1 MRIIFV
7 IMLVTSALFSQAQCI
22 ATQPVNAST
31 CQGTSELATF
41 SLVATD
47 ATAYAWQVYNS
58 STSAWEDI
66 VNNGN
71 YSGANTASLAVS
83 GLNTNAVV
91 ISFRCMVTNATGPC
105 ETSAIAT
112 LTVKPKPVLTVS
124 GNNSVCSGVTGNVNL
139 TLTNSLGSSGATWA
153 WNRDVMAGIT
163 PNTSS
168 GVSSAIGETLTNS
181 TSSSIQ
187 LSYTA
192 TTTTLSCVSAPV
204 TYIVIIKPKPVLT
217 VSGNNS
223 VCSGVTGNVNLTLT
237 NSLGSG
243 GATWTWN
250 RDAMAGIT
258 PNTSSGVSSAIGETL
273 TNSTSSSIQVSYI
286 ATTTT
291 AGCVSAPVSYNVTIK
306 PKPVLTVTG
315 NNSVCSGVTGNVN
328 LTLTNSLGSGGATWS
343 WNRDLLSGITP
354 NTNSGT
360 SSSIGETLTNSTSSS
375 IQVSYTATTTTASC
389 VSAPVTYNVT
399 IKPKPVITLT
409 GNNSVC
415 SGVSGNVNLTLSNN
429 LGSSGAT
436 WSWSRD
442 VMSGIAPNTNS
453 GTSSSIGETLTN
465 STSSSIQVSY
475 MATTTTAGCISSQQ
489 TFILTIKPKPNIQS
503 ASLSICSSN
512 PIVFSPVNDADNIV
526 PTSTLYSWSAPTS
539 FSLSGMTAGNA
550 QSAFGQTLT
559 NTSGSDQNITYTV
572 TPNSA
577 GCQGSVFTVNASIKF
592 EPFPALI
599 SSAQSICSGES
610 VQLFV
615 NGGAT
620 YAWTPNTNI
629 NATFIENPTVSPT
642 ASTSYNVLVTG
653 SNGCSVSRSVAVTV
667 NTNPTITNIPSS
679 VPSVCSGGTY
689 SFTPTTS
696 PGATYEWTR
705 ENNGAYSSNVT
716 NGSSAITNTLVNE
729 LQGPTTVAYHFNVVN
744 STTGCV
750 NAQTLNVMVYPLPSI
765 ANAADFVSSVCSN
778 EPFNYSLEGSSSV
791 NYTWTRTLGSSLSSS
806 NPNSGTSAIV
816 NHSFVNNS
824 NSQKWVEYSFALTT
838 TAGGCQA
845 TETLGMWVQPNIS
858 LGSSTGSI
866 CSGNAIDYFPSVANN
881 LNDVTVYWTRNSL
894 PSGLTSTG
902 ASQGQGGI
910 SQTIIN
916 TTSAPLS
923 VSYSLQGYYNGCSS
937 ITPNA
942 SYSITVNPTPVISL
956 SNTNNGVCSNSNW
969 STNLLSN
976 ITIGS
981 NVYSWT
987 GIAENP
993 LNLSSGS
1000 NSGNSNSINQ
1010 IWVNSTS
1017 DILNVQYSA
1026 QVINNGCVSAP
1037 LTWNI
1042 AVKPLPVLINTPQNA
1057 FVCSGENFSFAP
1069 VWSISTAAYTWTRTS
1084 PGSASGSTP
1093 INEVLSNVSNNPVNA
1108 NYSILGSANGC
1119 NSGISNFFVSINPLP
1134 APASYG
1140 PLVFCNDEVATIHL
1154 SNWTGYD
1161 VEWSPANLFT
1171 DYQSALTVF
1180 VGSQSS
1186 TVTATAQNTYG
1197 CSLQEVIDITIG
1209 EPLDASFSLDGGPCQ
1224 GSTISVAAINPN
1236 YDSYTWNINGN
1247 EVNSG
1252 STSFALG
1259 VSDSVALTVQDENG
1273 CTSTTSQSLAGI
1285 ANPQNEIFGSD
1296 ILCQNQ
1302 SYVTFHSLAIDGD
1315 IHWSAVNAT
1324 LMGGQGFT
1332 EAVFEFGQSNQAII
1346 YLKSTNLSGCSTLDS
1361 LVISLAGQAD
1371 SSYSIY
1377 MLGISTLV
1385 HPDSTFETYHWGKTN
1400 IATGIEDSEWS
1411 SYQYFN
1417 YGNLD
1422 LTQYYYWVETT
1433 NGEGCITRSYFNSP
1447 NIPNGLEEQKT
1458 SQINVYPNPTSEGYI
1473 KFSVGRVESVQVFDQ
1488 MGRFV
1493 LGVTNTDVVDL
1504 SELGSGVYFVFL
1516 KVNGEYSSHKL
1527 IKL

>member
-1 MRIIFV
+1 MRVFFV
-7 IMLVTSALFSQAQCI
+7 IMLVASALFSQAQCI
-22 ATQPVNAST
+22 TTQPVNAST
-31 CQGTSELATF
+31 CQGTNEQATF
-41 SLVATD
+41 SLVAPS
-47 ATAYAWQVYNS
+47 ATAFEWQLLNT
-58 STSAWEDI
+58 STSAWSSLS
-66 VNNGN
+66 NGVN
-71 YSGANTASLAVS
+71 YSGVTNDSLIVT
-83 GLNTNAVV
+83 GLNTNPASISYRCIVYVGLLVCDTSQTVV
-91 ISFRCMVTNATGPC
+91 
-105 ETSAIAT
+105 
-112 LTVKPKPVLTVS
+112 LTVKSKPVLTVS

-139 TLTNSLGSSGATWA
+139 TLANSLGSSGATWT
-153 WNRDVMAGIT
+153 WNRDLLSGIT

-168 GVSSAIGETLTNS
+168 GTSSAIGETLTNS

-187 LSYTA
+187 VSYTA
-192 TTTTLSCVSAPV
+192 TTTTANCVSAPV
-204 TYIVIIKPKPVLT
+204 TYIVTIKPKPVLT
-217 VSGNNS
+217 VTGNNS

-273 TNSTSSSIQVSYI
+273 TNSTSSSIQVSYTATTTTLSCVSAPVTYIVTIKPKPVLTVSGNNSVCSGVTGNVNLTLTNSLGSGGATWTWNRDLLSGITPNTSSGVSSAIGETLTNSTSSSIQVSYI

-291 AGCVSAPVSYNVTIK
+291 AGCVSAPVTYIVTIK
-306 PKPVLTVTG
+306 PKPILTVTG

-328 LTLTNSLGSGGATWS
+328 LTLTNSLGSGGATW
-343 WNRDLLSGITP
+343 T
-354 NTNSGT
+354 
-360 SSSIGETLTNSTSSS
+360 
-375 IQVSYTATTTTASC
+375 
-389 VSAPVTYNVT
+389 
-399 IKPKPVITLT
+399 
-409 GNNSVC
+409 
-415 SGVSGNVNLTLSNN
+415 
-429 LGSSGAT
+429 
-436 WSWSRD
+436 WSRD
-442 VMSGIAPNTNS
+442 VMLGITPNTNS

-475 MATTTTAGCISSQQ
+475 MATTTTAGCISSPQ

-526 PTSTLYSWSAPTS
+526 PTSTLYSWSVPTS
-539 FSLSGMTAGNA
+539 SSLSGMTAGNA

-559 NTSGSDQNITYTV
+559 NTSGSDQNITYTL

-577 GCQGSVFTVNASIKF
+577 GCIGSSFAVTANIKF
-592 EPFPALI
+592 EPTPQI
-599 SSAQSICSGES
+599 SGSQSICSGEA

-620 YAWTPNTNI
+620 YAWTPNMNI

-642 ASTSYNVLVTG
+642 STTTYSVLVTG
-653 SNGCSVSRSVAVTV
+653 SNGCSTSRSVAVNI

-679 VPSVCSGGTY
+679 VQSVCSGGTY
-689 SFTPTTS
+689 SFTPITS
-696 PGATYEWTR
+696 SGASYEWTR

-729 LQGPTTVAYHFNVVN
+729 LQGPTTVAYNFNLIN
-744 STTGCV
+744 TTTGCV
-750 NAQTLNVMVYPLPSI
+750 NAQTLNVTVYPLPSI

-791 NYTWTRTLGSSLSSS
+791 NYSWARTLGSSVSSL

-838 TAGGCQA
+838 TTGGCQA

-858 LGSSTGSI
+858 LGSSTGTI
-866 CSGNAIDYFPSVANN
+866 CSGNAVEYFPSVANN

-902 ASQGQGGI
+902 ASQGQGVI
-910 SQTIIN
+910 SQTLIN
-916 TTSAPLS
+916 TTNAPLS
-923 VSYSLQGYYNGCSS
+923 VNYILLGYYNGCSS
-937 ITPNA
+937 SAPNA
-942 SYSITVNPTPVISL
+942 TYVVTVNPRPVVSI
-956 SNTNNGVCSNSNW
+956 SNTNNGVCSNSAW
-969 STNLLSN
+969 STNLSSN
-976 ITIGS
+976 ITTGS

-987 GIAENP
+987 SIAENS
-993 LNLSSGS
+993 LNLSTGNSSGS
-1000 NSGNSNSINQ
+1000 GSFINHT
-1010 IWVNSTS
+1010 WVNSTS

-1026 QVINNGCVSAP
+1026 QVTNNGCVSEP
-1037 LTWNI
+1037 LIWNVS
-1042 AVKPLPVLINTPQNA
+1042 VKPLPVLINTPQNA
-1057 FVCSGENFSFAP
+1057 AVCSGEYFSFVP
-1069 VWSISTAAYTWTRTS
+1069 VWNIPTATYIWTRTS

-1108 NYSILGSANGC
+1108 NYTILGSANACSSG
-1119 NSGISNFFVSINPLP
+1119 NSSFIVSINPLP
-1134 APASYG
+1134 ATASYA

-1171 DYQSALTVF
+1171 NYQSALTVF

-1186 TVTATAQNTYG
+1186 TVIATAQNTYG

-1209 EPLDASFSLDGGPCQ
+1209 EPLEASFSLDGGPCQ

-1259 VSDSVALTVQDENG
+1259 VSDTVALTVQDENG
-1273 CTSTTSQSLAGI
+1273 CTSTTSQLLAGI

-1302 SYVTFHSLAIDGD
+1302 SYVTFNALAIDGD
-1315 IHWSAVNAT
+1315 IHWSANNAS
-1324 LMGGQGFT
+1324 LLGGQGFT
-1332 EAVFEFGQSNQAII
+1332 EAVFEFGQGSQAIV
-1346 YLKSTNLSGCSTLDS
+1346 YLESTNVTGCSTLDS
-1361 LVISLAGQAD
+1361 LVISLSGQAD

-1417 YGNLD
+1417 FGTLD

-1447 NIPNGLEEQKT
+1447 NIPNGIEEQKT
-1458 SQINVYPNPTSEGYI
+1458 SQIYVYPNPTSEGFI
-1473 KFSVGRVESVQVFDQ
+1473 KFSVGRVESVQVFNQ
-1488 MGRFV
+1488 MGSFV
-1493 LGVTNTDVVDL
+1493 LGATNTDAL
-1504 SELGSGVYFVFL
+1504 SISELGSGVYFVLL
-1516 KVNGEYSSHKL
+1516 KVNGVYSSLKVVKL
-1527 IKL
+1527 